1 MGLLV
6 TFEGGEGSGKS
17 TQAALLA
24 ERLREAGRDVVTARE
39 PGGTPFGEALRALT
53 RKPALARRIHALLT
67 GAAWRE
73 IDPRAELL
81 LMEAS
86 RAQLVVAVVRPALAR
101 GAAVVLDR
109 FSDSSLAYQGYGRGL
124 PLDLVRQAN
133 ALATDNLTP
142 DLTVLLDLPPE
153 EGLQRKGDE
162 RGQDAIG
169 GASLAFHERV
179 RRGYLELA
187 REEPARWLVLDA
199 RQPAGELATAIW
211 ARVRALLE
219 ERQTYLA

>member
-1 MGLLV
+1 MAGLLV

-17 TQAALLA
+17 TQAAILV
-24 ERLREAGRDVVTARE
+24 ERLRAIGREVVTARE

-86 RAQLVVAVVRPALAR
+86 RAQLVAAVVRPALAR
-101 GAAVVLDR
+101 GATVVLDR

-133 ALATDNLTP
+133 ALATGGLTP
-142 DLTVLLDLPPE
+142 RLTVLLDLPPE
-153 EGLQRKGDE
+153 EGLRRKGGE
-162 RGQDAIG
+162 RGRDAL
-169 GASLAFHERV
+169 GAEPVAFHERV
-179 RRGYLELA
+179 RQGYLELA
-187 REEPARWLVLDA
+187 RAEPERWLVLDA
-199 RQPAGELATAIW
+199 RHSAEELADAIW
-211 ARVRALLE
+211 QRLRDA
-219 ERQTYLA
+219 